1 MKDTI
6 GQIMRKTYAYWWV
19 DGTMD
24 MALGLLFTGL
34 AGYNYLMVG
43 LPLSKTWGVILG
55 IGQPIIFVLFWLFY
69 GRFVRWIKEHY
80 TYRRTGY
87 VAYQPKKKKRRAQS
101 AVIGGVLGIF
111 MALMVTYIAPE
122 ILEVE
127 PMLMVGCVMAVIT
140 LYLGYWYGVN
150 RFFIVALLEFG
161 SAFWISSLN
170 MDGELKSIVVMAA
183 IGATWIISGVATF
196 VVYLRK
202 NIECEDQPHE

>member
-24 MALGLLFTGL
+24 MALGLLFLGL
-34 AGYNYLMVG
+34 AGYNYLMIR
-43 LPLSKTWGVILG
+43 LLLSKTCGLILG
-55 IGQPIIFVLFWLFY
+55 IGQPIVFVLFWLFY

-87 VAYQPKKKKRRAQS
+87 VAYQPQKKKRRSQS

-111 MALMVTYIAPE
+111 MALMVSYIAPE
-122 ILEVE
+122 ILKIE
-127 PMLMVGCVMAVIT
+127 PMLMVGCVMTVIT

-150 RFFIVALLEFG
+150 RFFIVAPLEFG
-161 SAFWISSLN
+161 LAFWISSLT
-170 MDGELKSIVVMAA
+170 MDGELKSIAVMAA
-183 IGATWIISGVATF
+183 IGAVWTLSGVVTF
-196 VVYLRK
+196 IFYLAKHRTAG
-202 NIECEDQPHE
+202 EQET